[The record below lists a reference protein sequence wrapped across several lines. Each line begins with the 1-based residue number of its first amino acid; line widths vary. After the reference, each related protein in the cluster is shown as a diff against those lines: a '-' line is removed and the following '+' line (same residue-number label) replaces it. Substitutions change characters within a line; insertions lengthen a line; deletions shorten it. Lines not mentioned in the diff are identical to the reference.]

1 MRMQGMESDDLSGRP
16 RVAVSEMVG
25 QTLAIKEL
33 SDASILVVDD
43 EPSNLQLLRMIL
55 ESEGYTNIITNDDPT
70 RVLDLVLHHDC
81 DLILL
86 DLNMPFMDGYEVMN
100 LLSSTMESQV
110 PPVMVLTAQHDH
122 QFRLRA
128 LSDGARDYVTKPFD
142 RSELL
147 ARVRNLLEV
156 QLLQRYMFN
165 QKDALEY
172 LVAER
177 TREINNTRMQVIRKL
192 GRAAEYRDNE
202 TGLHIVRM
210 SKISMILGRASGM
223 NSRQCDML
231 LNASP
236 MHDIGKI
243 GIPDNIL
250 LKPGKLTRE
259 EWGIMKQHPVIG
271 ADILAGDDSDLLVMA
286 RQIAL
291 THHEKWDG
299 SGYPYGLVGTD
310 ISIEGR
316 VVAVADVFD
325 ALTSERPYKHAW
337 PVDEAV
343 QLIKDSSGKHF
354 DPQLV
359 SCFVDNL
366 DEIIG
371 VIQRY
376 AEPVENIHK
385 QE

>member
-1 MRMQGMESDDLSGRP
+1 MRAHKMEDEN
-16 RVAVSEMVG
+16 VSSNAGSTVNASVG
-25 QTLAIKEL
+25 QTLVIKEL
-33 SDASILVVDD
+33 IDASILVVDD
-43 EPSNLQLLRMIL
+43 EPANLQLLRMIL

-70 RVLDLVLHHDC
+70 RVVDMVLHHDC
-81 DLILL
+81 DLVLL

-100 LLSSTMESQV
+100 LLGTSLDSPA
-110 PPVMVLTAQHDH
+110 PPIMVLTAQHD
-122 QFRLRA
+122 QEFRLRA
-128 LSDGARDYVTKPFD
+128 LSQGARDYVTKPFD
-142 RSELL
+142 RFELL

-156 QLLQRYMFN
+156 QLLQRYMYN

-172 LVAER
+172 LVSER
-177 TREINNTRMQVIRKL
+177 TREIQDTRLQLIRKL

-202 TGLHIVRM
+202 TGLHLVRM
-210 SKISMILGRASGM
+210 SKISVILGRASGM

-243 GIPDNIL
+243 GIPDSIL
-250 LKPGKLTRE
+250 LKPGKLTGE
-259 EWGIMKQHPVIG
+259 EWQIMKRHPVIG
-271 ADILAGDDSDLLVMA
+271 ADILAGDQSELLIMA

-299 SGYPYGLVGTD
+299 SGYPNGLAGTD
-310 ISIEGR
+310 ISMEGR
-316 VVAVADVFD
+316 IVAIADVFD

-343 QLIKDSSGKHF
+343 QFIKDNSDRHF

-359 SCFVDNL
+359 SLFLENI
-366 DEIIG
+366 DEI
-371 VIQRY
+371 VDVTRRY
-376 AEPVENIHK
+376 AEPDSGTG
-385 QE
+385 Q

>member
-1 MRMQGMESDDLSGRP
+1 MRAHKMEDDNVSSNAGS
-16 RVAVSEMVG
+16 AVNASVG
-25 QTLAIKEL
+25 QTLVIKEL
-33 SDASILVVDD
+33 IDASILVVDD
-43 EPSNLQLLRMIL
+43 EPANLQLLRMIL

-70 RVLDLVLHHDC
+70 RVVDMVLHHDC

-100 LLSSTMESQV
+100 QLGSSFDGLA
-110 PPVMVLTAQHDH
+110 PPIMVLTAQHD
-122 QFRLRA
+122 QEFRLRA
-128 LSDGARDYVTKPFD
+128 LSQGARDYVTKPFD

-156 QLLQRYMFN
+156 QLLQRYMYN

-172 LVAER
+172 LVSER
-177 TREINNTRMQVIRKL
+177 TREIQDTRLQLIRKL

-202 TGLHIVRM
+202 TGLHLVRM
-210 SKISMILGRASGM
+210 SKISVILGRAGGM

-231 LNASP
+231 LDASP

-243 GIPDNIL
+243 GIPDSIL
-250 LKPGKLTRE
+250 LKPGKLTGE
-259 EWGIMKQHPVIG
+259 EWQIMKQHPVIG
-271 ADILAGDDSDLLVMA
+271 ADILAGDQSELLIMA

-299 SGYPYGLVGTD
+299 SGYPNGLAGTD
-310 ISIEGR
+310 ISLEGR
-316 VVAVADVFD
+316 IVAIADVFD

-337 PVDEAV
+337 PVDEAI
-343 QLIKDSSGKHF
+343 QFIKDNSDRHF

-359 SCFVDNL
+359 SLFLENI
-366 DEIIG
+366 DEI
-371 VIQRY
+371 VDVTRRY
-376 AEPVENIHK
+376 AEPDNETG
-385 QE
+385 Q

>member
-1 MRMQGMESDDLSGRP
+1 MDRDDASGRSG
-16 RVAVSEMVG
+16 VIENTVVG
-25 QTLAIKEL
+25 HTLVINEL
-33 SDASILVVDD
+33 IDAPILVVDD
-43 EPSNLQLLRMIL
+43 EPANLQLVRMIL

-100 LLSSTMESQV
+100 LLSNSLERRM
-110 PPVMVLTAQHDH
+110 PPVMVLTAQHD
-122 QFRLRA
+122 QEFRLRA

-156 QLLQRYMFN
+156 QLLQRYMYN

-177 TREINNTRMQVIRKL
+177 TREIQETRLQVIRKL

-202 TGLHIVRM
+202 TGLHLVRM
-210 SKISMILGRASGM
+210 SRISMILGRASGM

-231 LNASP
+231 LDASP

-243 GIPDNIL
+243 GIPDSIL
-250 LKPGKLTRE
+250 LKPGKLTDD
-259 EWGIMKQHPVIG
+259 EWQVMKQHPVIG
-271 ADILAGDDSDLLVMA
+271 ADILAGDQSELLIMA
-286 RQIAL
+286 RRIAL
-291 THHEKWDG
+291 MHHEKWDG
-299 SGYPYGLVGTD
+299 SGYPNGLSGTD

-316 VVAVADVFD
+316 IVAIADVFD

-337 PVDEAV
+337 PVSEAV
-343 QLIKDSSGKHF
+343 QFIKDNSDKHF

-359 SCFVDNL
+359 SLFVDNL
-366 DEIIG
+366 NEIVE

-376 AEPVENIHK
+376 AEPEVVTD
-385 QE
+385 QSA